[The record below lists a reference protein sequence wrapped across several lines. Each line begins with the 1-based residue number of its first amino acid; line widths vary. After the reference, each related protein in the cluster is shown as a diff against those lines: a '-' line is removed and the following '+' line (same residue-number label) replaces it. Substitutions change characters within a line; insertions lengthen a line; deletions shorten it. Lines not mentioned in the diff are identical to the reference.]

1 MKISV
6 TCSSMTCSKALI
18 LLLLWDFSTNLIG
31 NLVLKPSSYTQDVN
45 VATLYSATGAI
56 AFIFLASPFAGFLA
70 DMKFGRLKVLVFSTY
85 IMIASFLSFLLV
97 LILLAFTIH
106 RSTNYTYLNILEGML
121 GAVAFVYLFGR
132 MIFTVNIVQFAMDQ
146 LRDAPTTNS
155 IIFLHHYF
163 WINNLSD
170 LFAKSVNVLIKGVNF
185 DTLVKKE
192 IVFPKNVAFILLL
205 IGLVSIISSL
215 IILYLIH
222 TNIMWFISDKI
233 TGNPYKVI
241 YSVVKF
247 ACVNKRPIRRS
258 AFTYCEDEIPSRLDL
273 GKQKYGGPLTT
284 EQVEDVKVFLHML
297 KLILSLSPSFVLHWG
312 ATISV
317 ALSYKNQV
325 KNDIE
330 ELFLNHG
337 LISPVLSLLAI
348 PVYLYIV
355 RPYAARYIPNLFKR
369 IGLNIAILY
378 ILFLILLVFD
388 IIAFQNSEEL
398 GDFLYTCYNTYVL
411 NKTRANIS
419 TRYIFLVQHIFLPL
433 HEMLFYIAAWE
444 FICCQSPQN
453 MKGFVFG
460 MFYAIRALLQFIAI
474 GLILPFFIHWKSHI
488 MSCRSGYYLT
498 NIGIG
503 TISLIIFTFFAR
515 RYQYRKRDDIC
526 NVYQYAEDYYSNIQ

>member
-1 MKISV
+1 MTIPV
-6 TCSSMTCSKALI
+6 TCSSMTCSKAVI
-18 LLLLWDFSTNLIG
+18 LLLLWEFSTNLIG
-31 NLVLKPSSYTQDVN
+31 NMLLKPSSYSQHIN
-45 VATLYSATGAI
+45 IGALYAVTGPI
-56 AFIFLASPFAGFLA
+56 AFVFLASPFAGFLA
-70 DMKFGRLKVLVFSTY
+70 DMKFGRLKVLVISTY

-97 LILLAFTIH
+97 LILLAFTVH
-106 RSTNYTYLNILEGML
+106 RSTNYIYLYILEGML
-121 GAVAFVYLFGR
+121 GAVAFVYVFGR
-132 MIFTVNIVQFAMDQ
+132 MIFTVNIVQFVMDQ
-146 LRDAPTTNS
+146 LRDAPTRNS

-185 DTLVKKE
+185 NTLVKKE
-192 IVFPKNVAFILLL
+192 IVFPKNVAFLLLL

-215 IILYLIH
+215 LILYLIH
-222 TNIMWFISDKI
+222 TNKMWFISDKI
-233 TGNPYKVI
+233 TGNPYKLVC
-241 YSVVKF
+241 SVVKF
-247 ACVNKRPIRRS
+247 ACFNKRPIRRS

-273 GKQKYGGPLTT
+273 GKQKYGGPFTT

-297 KLILSLSPSFVLHWG
+297 KILLSLSPSFVLHWG
-312 ATISV
+312 ATVSV
-317 ALSYKNQV
+317 ASHKGQA

-330 ELFLNHG
+330 EIFLNYG
-337 LISPVLSLLAI
+337 LISPVFLLLAI
-348 PVYLYIV
+348 PVYLYIA
-355 RPYAARYIPNLFKR
+355 RPYLARYIPNLFKR
-369 IGLNIAILY
+369 IGLSIVILC
-378 ILFLILLVFD
+378 ILFLFLFVFD

-411 NKTRANIS
+411 NKARANIS
-419 TRYIFLVQHIFLPL
+419 TRYVFLVQDIFLAL
-433 HEMLFYIAAWE
+433 NEMLFYIAAWE

-453 MKGFVFG
+453 MKGFIFG

-474 GLILPFFIHWKSHI
+474 GLILPFFVHWKSHI

-526 NVYQYAEDYYSNIQ
+526 NVYQYAEDYYSNIP